1 MPETEHSALAAWA
14 RAVWPGGDPG
24 PLGAEPITPD
34 GSARQFLRLTAPDLS
49 LVAMANPDNPPENR
63 AWLGLA
69 RHLGDLGLPVAQ
81 VVALD
86 PEGGRFLM
94 EDLGRTSLQ
103 QAALALEGEPETLL
117 RLYEPVL
124 AMLALMQASAGH
136 DLDTSL
142 CFDGPRL
149 DGQFLFAREA
159 GYFLTQFVTG
169 ACGLAPETW
178 PANLLDELRELSR
191 LAGRARPDGFVHRDF
206 QSRNIIHQ
214 DGRVGLVDFQGGRL
228 GPAQYDLA
236 SLVNDPYVD
245 LPWELRQR
253 LLERYLAIRAPLGG
267 LDPARFRAGWPY
279 VALSRI
285 MQALGAYAF
294 LSREKGKTHFAA
306 YAAPALATLR
316 RLAAAPELASFPALG
331 RLLEMIPANPPVEAL
346 RPREDNAA

>member
-103 QAALALEGEPETLL
+103 QAALALEGEPEALL

-206 QSRNIIHQ
+206 QSRNIVFEFVAHLHGDADGGVEIVRHRLHQ
-214 DGRVGLVDFQGGRL
+214 ILR
-228 GPAQYDLA
+228 
-236 SLVNDPYVD
+236 VD
-245 LPWELRQR
+245 LELENRKR
-253 LLERYLAIRAPLGG
+253 AVRMHGAGLHGGDKIFRRKFRPYSIRER
-267 LDPARFRAGWPY
+267 F
-279 VALSRI
+279 
-285 MQALGAYAF
+285 
-294 LSREKGKTHFAA
+294 E
-306 YAAPALATLR
+306 
-316 RLAAAPELASFPALG
+316 
-331 RLLEMIPANPPVEAL
+331 
-346 RPREDNAA
+346 

>member
-1 MPETEHSALAAWA
+1 MPEAQPSALAVWA
-14 RAVWPGGDPG
+14 RSVWPGGDPG
-24 PLGAEPITPD
+24 PLTAEAITPD
-34 GSARQFLRLTAPDLS
+34 GSIRRFLRLVANDSS

-69 RHLGDLGLPVAQ
+69 RHLGALGLPVAR
-81 VVALD
+81 VVAVDLA
-86 PEGGRFLM
+86 GGRFLM
-94 EDLGRTSLQ
+94 EDLGRASLQ
-103 QAALALEGEPETLL
+103 QMALAAGDDQETLA

-124 AMLALMQASAGH
+124 AMLALMQSSAGR
-136 DLDTSL
+136 DLDASL
-142 CFDGPRL
+142 CFDGLRL

-169 ACGLAPETW
+169 ACGLGPETW
-178 PANLLDELRELSR
+178 PANLVEELRELAH
-191 LAGRARPDGFVHRDF
+191 LAGRARPEGFTHRDF
-206 QSRNIIHQ
+206 QSRNLIHQ

-236 SLVNDPYVD
+236 SLVHDPYVD

-253 LLERYLAIRAPLGG
+253 LVERYLAIRASLGG
-267 LDPARFRAGWPY
+267 LDPERFMAGWPY
-279 VALSRI
+279 VALSRL

-294 LSREKGKTHFAA
+294 LCREKGKTHFAP
-306 YAAPALATLR
+306 YVAPALATLR

-331 RLLEMIPANPPVEAL
+331 RLLELLPLNPPTAAL

>member
-1 MPETEHSALAAWA
+1 MSELARDALAAWA

-24 PLGAEPITPD
+24 PLTPEPITPD
-34 GSARQFLRLTAPDLS
+34 GSARQFLRLTAPGLS
-49 LVAMANPDNPPENR
+49 LVAMANPGHPPENR

-69 RHLGDLGLPVAQ
+69 RHLGALGLPVAQ
-81 VVALD
+81 VVAVD

-103 QAALALEGEPETLL
+103 QAALAAGDDQEALT

-124 AMLALMQASAGH
+124 ALLALMQASAGH